1 MLTAIRQSRASG
13 TGSSGICAE
22 LETASAEQSG
32 KIVLKFPHRKPT
44 TIYRKVPALL
54 VHSENQKH
62 NPTIMSITK
71 NDNGTLSI
79 GADIQIVSSYNKETK
94 QHTFNFLKTGCV
106 PVIHIGN
113 HLTLRNN
120 LHKLVAELESTFV
133 PLEGEVASEVAS
145 ESIPESVT
153 FEQIEVDENAPTS
166 ESEDYNMF
174 KDYLKKFSEATGEER
189 ERFAEIASQIL
200 LGMNIQAV

>member
-1 MLTAIRQSRASG
+1 
-13 TGSSGICAE
+13 
-22 LETASAEQSG
+22 
-32 KIVLKFPHRKPT
+32 
-44 TIYRKVPALL
+44 
-54 VHSENQKH
+54 
-62 NPTIMSITK
+62 MSITK

-79 GADIQIVSSYNKETK
+79 GTDIQIVSSYNKETK

-153 FEQIEVDENAPTS
+153 FEQIEMDENAPTS

-189 ERFAEIASQIL
+189 ENFAEIASQIL